1 MSMSLLHCFVHS
13 RFWLFNPFWQY
24 SRFEKLPLKS
34 LPAALKKRLEK
45 HSSSSKNSARI
56 RVSTNRT
63 EGQIGQLKVAGRRLK
78 GGKLPATGN
87 RSIAVL
93 ACAYHLRFPGIEGL
107 GKAFL
112 AFYEKF
118 VDKSAPG
125 SELGEA
131 RKYFDS
137 LTAEE

>member
-1 MSMSLLHCFVHS
+1 MSMSLLHCFVQ
-13 RFWLFNPFWQY
+13 L
-24 SRFEKLPLKS
+24 
-34 LPAALKKRLEK
+34 
-45 HSSSSKNSARI
+45 ARI

-112 AFYEKF
+112 AFYDKF
-118 VDKSAPG
+118 IDKSAPG

-137 LTAEE
+137 LTAERSIKQFAALEMPPAQSLSGR